1 MQDERPSSGAA
12 STSIRRLLLGPPLR
26 ARDVSKEQINP
37 VEGLSALSLDALT
50 SVAYGPEAII
60 VVLAAAGAS
69 ALGMVLPITLAIVG
83 LLVILVFSYR
93 QVIDAY
99 PGGGGAY
106 AVSRANLGAN
116 ASLVAGAAL
125 VVDYTLTVAVSIAA
139 GVGSL
144 TSAFPSLTSAT
155 VPMCLAILAVVTAF
169 NLRGLG
175 EAARAFLLPT
185 VVFIVGLLAV
195 IVIGL
200 VHPLALDVPQPG
212 HSLVPTH
219 NLEAIGVLLVL
230 KAFSAGCSA
239 LTGVEAIANGVPLFK
254 QPRVKLAK
262 RTEALLGFILGAML
276 LGLAILA
283 RRWHVGPRSGQTVL
297 SQIMAYAVG
306 RHWAYYVLSLTI
318 TLVLALAANT
328 SFGGLPV
335 LASLLARDH
344 YLPHLFSLR
353 DDRQVFGNGIWVLSG
368 LSAILMVA
376 VNGDTNRLIPLFAIG
391 VFTGFTLSQ
400 TGLVV
405 HWRRERQ
412 PHWRRRATVNG
423 TGAVVTA
430 IATIVF
436 LATKFT
442 EGAWVVVV
450 AVPLFIFMFKR
461 VHAYYDRAA
470 KALEIGQVPDRPA
483 AKPTIVVVPVTGV
496 SRLAEQAISEALGIS
511 KQVVAVSV
519 VLEDAGAATGDE
531 GGGSTGDPNAGAR
544 DAGDPGAGSTEAARV
559 RALEQDWIRWGPGVP
574 LRLLRTEY
582 ASVVSPIVKF
592 IDDLRQR
599 KEEQIMVLVP
609 VAVPERVRYLFLH
622 NHVDVVLDRALRGR
636 TDVVIA
642 RVQVP
647 LHATPDD
654 QPADDQPADDQPA
667 DDQPADDQAGH
678 DEAGRDEAGR
688 DEDGHDEAGHHQAVN
703 DQAAAQRGESKAG
716 ADVIESEI
724 EVSGGPG
731 ANPADGSGDRQGD
744 EHDDLG

>member
-1 MQDERPSSGAA
+1 MFPTVGEVQDERPRAVGA
-12 STSIRRLLLGPPLR
+12 STSIRRLLLGQPLR

-60 VVLAAAGAS
+60 VVLAAAGAG
-69 ALGMVLPITLAIVG
+69 ALGLVLPITLAIVA

-106 AVSRANLGAN
+106 AVSRANFGPR
-116 ASLVAGAAL
+116 ASLLAAAAL

-144 TSAFPSLTSAT
+144 TSAFPSLASAT

-185 VVFIVGLLAV
+185 VGFIVGLLAV
-195 IVIGL
+195 IAIGL
-200 VHPLALDVPQPG
+200 VHPLALNVPQPG
-212 HSLVPTH
+212 HSLMPTH
-219 NLEAIGVLLVL
+219 NLEAVSVLLVL

-254 QPRVKLAK
+254 QPRVTLAK
-262 RTEALLGFILGAML
+262 RTEALLGGTLALML
-276 LGLAILA
+276 VGLAVLA

-306 RHWAYYVLSLTI
+306 RHWAYYLLSLTI
-318 TLVLALAANT
+318 TVVLALAANT

-335 LASLLARDH
+335 LASLVARDN

-368 LSAILMVA
+368 MSAVLLVA
-376 VNGDTNRLIPLFAIG
+376 VNGNTNRLIPLFAIG

-400 TGLVV
+400 AGLVV
-405 HWRRERQ
+405 HWRRER
-412 PHWRRRATVNG
+412 PPRWRMRASVNG

-430 IATIVF
+430 VATIVF

-450 AVPLFIFMFKR
+450 AVPLIMFMFTR
-461 VHAYYDRAA
+461 VHAYYQRAE

-511 KQVVAVSV
+511 KQVVAVKV
-519 VLEDAGAATGDE
+519 VLEDAGAATGD
-531 GGGSTGDPNAGAR
+531 GGSTGSANDRSP
-544 DAGDPGAGSTEAARV
+544 EADQV
-559 RALEQDWIRWGPGVP
+559 HALEQEWIRWGPGVP
-574 LRLLRTEY
+574 LRVLRTEY
-582 ASVVSPIVKF
+582 ASVVRPIVAF

-609 VAVPERVRYLFLH
+609 VAVPERLRYLFLH
-622 NHVDVVLDRALRGR
+622 NHLEVVLDRALRGR

-647 LHATPDD
+647 LHAPAEGQQDEPDD
-654 QPADDQPADDQPA
+654 PGKTRTDAQAGAQTGTEAGTEPDHRTGDGNGDQPQTP
-667 DDQPADDQAGH
+667 
-678 DEAGRDEAGR
+678 
-688 DEDGHDEAGHHQAVN
+688 
-703 DQAAAQRGESKAG
+703 S
-716 ADVIESEI
+716 
-724 EVSGGPG
+724 
-731 ANPADGSGDRQGD
+731 
-744 EHDDLG
+744 